1 MNISKFVFIDA
12 VLIITAIPL
21 LFLIKGGKK
30 KYPILQGSDQEKMLG
45 KASLKIPDKVKIL
58 ELEQIAKLQGS
69 GIDLDSL
76 VGRWLFIS
84 VWKKDTN
91 EDDSLFSSLLR
102 AFSAKLELE
111 KDISIEDPLKLS
123 ISTSIQFGI
132 FSIEFSGYGYLKG
145 EQPFLPFFFNLIEFK
160 SRSRLLLSR
169 SLEEPLEEEKSFFA
183 LIASGE
189 NGRWLSARGQSGS
202 LILWMKD

>member
-160 SRSRLLLSR
+160 SRSRLLFSR